1 MDTVLTVAFGVI
13 GLGVMILVHE
23 SGHFLAARAAG
34 VHVEIFSIGWGRRLA
49 GVQRGGTWY
58 QLSWFP
64 FGGYCKMRGDEVLRG
79 AAGDDWTQ
87 AMTEP
92 GAFFAASS
100 WRRIAIVAAGPLA
113 NLAFAVLV
121 LTVVAWTGFTIR
133 SPDNRIVVPIDRD
146 SPAMDAGLRTGD
158 RIVSI
163 DGQRVRSFQDII
175 REVSPAPERELRITV
190 ERGGRV
196 LVAAVTPALDAESQT
211 GRIGVYAWIDPVI
224 GAIEDGTVEDGAV
237 EDGAA
242 GVGSSRL
249 AVGDRIVAVDG
260 VAVAH
265 TVDLHEALRRSGSP
279 VELTVERNGRP
290 FTVRQ
295 AWAVRSGGV
304 ELAGARLLIPVIR
317 YREPA
322 PVPAL
327 GAALREV
334 GRTVRATIEGIGR
347 LFSGGM
353 RDAVAGPLRLTYY
366 MGAVATGG
374 LQNGLAAGITDFLRF
389 LSVISVVLF
398 LMNLLP
404 IPALDGGHIVLYG
417 VELILGRRVKP
428 AVVYRIQT
436 IGVSVLILVAL
447 SVTLS
452 DILFLA
458 GQR

>member
-79 AAGDDWTQ
+79 AAGDDWTP

-92 GAFFAASS
+92 GAFFAASP

-121 LTVVAWTGFTIR
+121 LAVVAWTGFTIR
-133 SPDNRIVVPIDRD
+133 SPDNRIVVPVDRD
-146 SPAMDAGLRTGD
+146 SPAMSAGLRTGD
-158 RIVSI
+158 RIVAI

-190 ERGGRV
+190 ERGGRA
-196 LVAAVTPALDAESQT
+196 LAAAVTPALDAESRT

-224 GAIEDGTVEDGAV
+224 GAIEDDVVVDGAV
-237 EDGAA
+237 VDGA
-242 GVGSSRL
+242 GSSRL

-279 VELTVERNGRP
+279 VELTVERSGRSV
-290 FTVRQ
+290 TVPQ
-295 AWAVRSGGV
+295 AWAVRAGGV
-304 ELAGARLLIPVIR
+304 ELAGARLLIPEIR

-334 GRTVRATIEGIGR
+334 GRTVRATVEGIGQ

-436 IGVSVLILVAL
+436 IGVSVLILVAI

>member
-224 GAIEDGTVEDGAV
+224 GAIEDGTVEDGTV

-290 FTVRQ
+290 FTVPQ

-334 GRTVRATIEGIGR
+334 GRTVRATVEGIGR